1 MFTFHVLSISERE
14 AIQKNS
20 QLRKTEV
27 QKYFK
32 ICEIYKNLHSGKNID
47 TCGQWVYAF
56 MMFVWIHAVSDYK
69 KRWSEVSAG
78 VS

>member
-32 ICEIYKNLHSGKNID
+32 ICEIYKIYILVKTLILVGRAMSLYFYDVCMNKDISFKLKNHFLSKEI
-47 TCGQWVYAF
+47 
-56 MMFVWIHAVSDYK
+56 K
-69 KRWSEVSAG
+69 
-78 VS
+78 